1 MIFFKGEIKSGIPS
15 FQVPPFSFDRPII
28 SSSSNRTN
36 FDSVMN
42 QNGTESVTFLA
53 ILADLGT
60 GLAMIPIIAILEQVA
75 IAKAFGK
82 FIFENIDVNFFYL
95 RNS

>member
-1 MIFFKGEIKSGIPS
+1 
-15 FQVPPFSFDRPII
+15 
-28 SSSSNRTN
+28 
-36 FDSVMN
+36 MN

-82 FIFENIDVNFFYL
+82 FVFENIDVFFLLEKFLNNF
-95 RNS
+95 S